1 MACSFESLG
10 YSLSPVQTRDGT
22 AVCRLETPFTLAG
35 AFPLELFVEET
46 PEGCHVFDEGLT
58 YFNLLAL
65 GLDDGNGWLA
75 AAVRAVVEKES
86 GVTFSDQGVLEASGP
101 LEEAPRL
108 VTRCIASLIRLDQW
122 VLSVL
127 DQRQSGGQRNDGRP
141 LEKVQNLSRVN
152 HAH

>member
-1 MACSFESLG
+1 MTYSLESLG
-10 YSLSPVQTRDGT
+10 FALSPVQTRDGT
-22 AVCRLETPFTLAG
+22 AVCRLETPLTLAG

-65 GLDDGNGWLA
+65 GLDDDSGRLA
-75 AAVRAVVEKES
+75 ASIRAVVEKEA
-86 GVTFSDQGVLEASGP
+86 GVTFSDQGELEASGP

-108 VTRCIASLIRLDQW
+108 VARCLASLTRLDQW

-127 DQRQSGGQRNDGRP
+127 DQRQSGGHRDDD
-141 LEKVQNLSRVN
+141 
-152 HAH
+152 